1 MKIVHSDDLEAR
13 EGGSLT
19 VVMEESDDLW
29 VLYNLVDPDDTVRC
43 GTLRKVNKS
52 DKAGAKAATEKR
64 RVTLS
69 VRAIASEYDGIA
81 DVVRVSGVNVA
92 ENDYVKMGAHHTL
105 EVGIRTKVTVTKGAW
120 ATHQRE
126 AVKRAADAA
135 ATAELV
141 ALLMD
146 ADRGE
151 ARLYVLTEALVKS
164 AAAVDVAMPKNTK
177 AAYGAKSSDAAR
189 LKFRRKCRE
198 ALAAKVNWDAVK
210 CVAICGNG
218 GKDFLAWLRSDGLGT
233 DLGAAA
239 TDAGV
244 PALKKHVAGGAFC
257 VAGPQIKETHK
268 DALRVLLKEPAVK
281 KRVADTSVA
290 RFCAA
295 LDAFGDAQRRDA
307 DRCLFGSVD
316 AATQAAD
323 RAALATLLV
332 LDEKLRGAAV
342 DVDARRK
349 HLALVEAAAA
359 SGAEVLA
366 FPSRHVA
373 AEGLRDLG
381 GVACVLRYPCPDLQD
396 VVDFLPDAPG
406 PPAAPSEAGTVVA
419 PPPAPAAAH
428 VETKKKAP
436 PKPPAKKK
444 AAPKPKVVHDD
455 DYDDGYDDRYDG
467 YDY

>member
-105 EVGIRTKVTVTKGAW
+105 EVGVRTKVTVTKGAW

-151 ARLYVLTEALVKS
+151 ARLYVLTESLVKS

-189 LKFRRKCRE
+189 LKFRRK
-198 ALAAKVNWDAVK
+198 
-210 CVAICGNG
+210 
-218 GKDFLAWLRSDGLGT
+218 
-233 DLGAAA
+233 
-239 TDAGV
+239 
-244 PALKKHVAGGAFC
+244 
-257 VAGPQIKETHK
+257 
-268 DALRVLLKEPAVK
+268 
-281 KRVADTSVA
+281 
-290 RFCAA
+290 
-295 LDAFGDAQRRDA
+295 
-307 DRCLFGSVD
+307 
-316 AATQAAD
+316 
-323 RAALATLLV
+323 
-332 LDEKLRGAAV
+332 
-342 DVDARRK
+342 
-349 HLALVEAAAA
+349 
-359 SGAEVLA
+359 
-366 FPSRHVA
+366 
-373 AEGLRDLG
+373 
-381 GVACVLRYPCPDLQD
+381 
-396 VVDFLPDAPG
+396 
-406 PPAAPSEAGTVVA
+406 
-419 PPPAPAAAH
+419 
-428 VETKKKAP
+428 
-436 PKPPAKKK
+436 
-444 AAPKPKVVHDD
+444 
-455 DYDDGYDDRYDG
+455 
-467 YDY
+467 